1 LDNAQTAQVLE
12 FSLQVGK
19 LLLKNGAEI
28 SRVEETMERICKAY
42 GIKQQ
47 DEFVLSNGIFL
58 TCDAPGHFFA
68 KVQHIP
74 VGSTRLDL
82 ICELNALSRK
92 ISEGKLSFAQ
102 AQERLKEIEAMPPAS
117 FYKQSFASALG
128 AAAFAVFFGG
138 SLFDGAAAFVCGF
151 LLYIFCDQ
159 LGRHTRSKIVRN
171 LIAGL
176 FIALFCSLMQFWF
189 IQCSLHAMIIGSIMP
204 LIPGVAFC
212 NAIREIGDEDYIAG
226 FVRLMDVLL
235 VFISIA
241 IGIGVGLVLF
251 GRITGQV

>member
-1 LDNAQTAQVLE
+1 
-12 FSLQVGK
+12 
-19 LLLKNGAEI
+19 
-28 SRVEETMERICKAY
+28 
-42 GIKQQ
+42 
-47 DEFVLSNGIFL
+47 
-58 TCDAPGHFFA
+58 
-68 KVQHIP
+68 
-74 VGSTRLDL
+74 L